1 MRDRLIKFIATG
13 LGTGLA
19 PVAPGTVGSLLGV
32 GYWWFLANLHNPWL
46 YWGITVT
53 AAGGAIWVA
62 GEAAKLYGQEDPSC
76 VVIDEI
82 VALPVALA
90 LVVPVWWAV
99 ALGFVFFR
107 LFDVWKP
114 WPVRQSQSLPGGLG
128 IVVDDVLAAGY
139 ACALTHAAVW
149 LLSR

>member
-13 LGTGLA
+13 FGSGLV
-19 PVAPGTVGSLLGV
+19 PVAPGTAGSVIGV
-32 GYWWFLANLHNPWL
+32 GYWWLLASLHNPWL
-46 YWGITVT
+46 YFGIST
-53 AAGGAIWVA
+53 AAALGAIAVA
-62 GEAAKLYGQEDPSC
+62 GAAAKLYGEEDPSC

-90 LVVPVWWAV
+90 FVLPVWWAV

-114 WPVRQSQSLPGGLG
+114 WPVRQSQALPAGWG
-128 IVVDDVLAAGY
+128 IVVDDLLAGVY
-139 ACALTHAAVW
+139 ACALTHAVVW